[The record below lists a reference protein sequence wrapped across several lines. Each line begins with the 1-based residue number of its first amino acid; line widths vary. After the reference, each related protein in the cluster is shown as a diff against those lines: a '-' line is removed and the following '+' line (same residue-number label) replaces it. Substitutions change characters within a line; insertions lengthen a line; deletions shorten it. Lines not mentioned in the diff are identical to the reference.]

1 MDDIL
6 KDSRFTKLIN
16 DPRYREVPKTQRK
29 VKIDKRFQ
37 SMFDN
42 EKFKIKY
49 TIDKRGKPINQTSTE
64 NLKKY
69 YDLSSEESDDSEDS
83 ENESEIGKFV
93 RPPKQDLEKSDD
105 EEEDKLV
112 DDIPEDDIVNSELD
126 RSHIPKQVRQ
136 KLRDLDTDYARG
148 DGNLFILFRLNKL
161 EMFN

>member
-69 YDLSSEESDDSEDS
+69 YDLSSEESDDYEDS